1 MIKFKTIF
9 LTTALAFVVLSG
21 CKNSVP
27 KTGKNKLEKQPAI
40 ELSSNIYGNYVSDGY
55 ANRNEG
61 YDWVSVSIKQA
72 GENKIS
78 LSVRSRADKKRP
90 TCTFDAI
97 FYKQNDHIYQTHVD
111 GKEVLLAIQDTSISL
126 NTKSAADSGIL
137 SFYCSG
143 GASLSGDYTKIEGDL
158 DPNQIDQTLFSKFL
172 QLQGIGFRISS
183 VKNDSCHMLSI
194 APIGL
199 EIDNRLENVE
209 IDGRVID
216 AEIEDLNSDGSPE
229 VLIYTCSEG
238 SGSYG
243 DVIAYSVNNKKSM
256 SRVYFEPVYE
266 NIKIKQ
272 GYMGHDE
279 FALVE
284 RSLVQR
290 FPIYKDGDSNANPS
304 GGIRQ
309 IAYELVD
316 GEACRRF
323 VVTQISE
330 YK

>member
-1 MIKFKTIF
+1 MIKLKTIF
-9 LTTALAFVVLSG
+9 LTTAIGLVVLSG
-21 CKNSVP
+21 CKNSVQ
-27 KTGKNKLEKQPAI
+27 KTGKDKLEKQPVKA
-40 ELSSNIYGNYVSDGY
+40 LSINIYGNYVSDAY

-61 YDWVSVSIKQA
+61 YDWLAVSIRQA

-78 LSVRSRADKKRP
+78 LSVRSRADKKKP

-97 FYKQNDHIYQTHVD
+97 FHKQNDSIYQTRVD
-111 GKEVLLAIQDTSISL
+111 GKEVLLAIQNKTISL
-126 NTKSAADSGIL
+126 NTRNVEDSGVL

-143 GASLSGDYTKIEGDL
+143 GASLAGEYTKIDGEL
-158 DPNQIDQTLFSKFL
+158 DSSQIDKTLFSKFL
-172 QLQGIGFRISS
+172 ELQGIGFRISS

-194 APIGL
+194 APLGL
-199 EIDNRLENVE
+199 EIDNRVENVA

-229 VLIYTCSEG
+229 LVIYTCSEG

-243 DVIAYSVNNKKSM
+243 DVIAYSVNNKKFM
-256 SRVYFEPVYE
+256 SRIYFEPVVE
-266 NIKIKQ
+266 NVKIKQ

-304 GGIRQ
+304 RGIRQ
-309 IAYELVD
+309 IAYELID

-323 VVTQISE
+323 VVKQISE
-330 YK
+330 Y

>member
-1 MIKFKTIF
+1 MIRLKTIVV
-9 LTTALAFVVLSG
+9 TTALGLVVLGG
-21 CKNSVP
+21 CKNTVQ
-27 KTGKNKLEKQPAI
+27 KKGKGKFENQTDKEQSA
-40 ELSSNIYGNYVSDGY
+40 NIYGNYVSDGY
-55 ANRNEG
+55 VNRNEG
-61 YDWVSVSIKQA
+61 YDWVAVSIKQA

-78 LSVRSRADKKRP
+78 LSVRSRADKKNP

-97 FYKQNDHIYQTHVD
+97 FFKQNDNLYQTRVD
-111 GKEVLLAIQDTSISL
+111 GKEVLLTIQNQSIKL
-126 NTKSAADSGIL
+126 NTKDPADSGVL
-137 SFYCSG
+137 FFYCSG
-143 GASLSGDYTKIEGDL
+143 GASLAGEYTKIDGEL
-158 DPNQIDQTLFSKFL
+158 DRSQIDKTLFSKFL
-172 QLQGIGFRISS
+172 ELQGVAFRISS
-183 VKNDSCHMLSI
+183 VQNDSCRMLSI
-194 APIGL
+194 VPLGL
-199 EIDNRLENVE
+199 ELDNSVENIE

-229 VLIYTCSEG
+229 VLIYTCSDG

-256 SRVYFEPVYE
+256 SRIYFEPVAQ
-266 NIKIKQ
+266 NTKIKL

-290 FPIYKDGDSNANPS
+290 FPIYKDGDSNANPT
-304 GGIRQ
+304 GGMRQ

-323 VVTQISE
+323 VVKQMSE

>member
-1 MIKFKTIF
+1 MIKLKVI
-9 LTTALAFVVLSG
+9 LVTTAFGIVALSG
-21 CKNSVP
+21 CKNTVQ
-27 KTGKNKLEKQPAI
+27 KNGKDKFENQTVKEINA
-40 ELSSNIYGNYVSDGY
+40 SIYGDYVSDCY
-55 ANRNEG
+55 ANRDEG
-61 YDWVSVSIKQA
+61 YDWVAVSIKPA

-78 LSVRSRADKKRP
+78 LSVRSRADKKNP

-97 FYKQNDHIYQTHVD
+97 FYKQNDNLYQTLID
-111 GKEVLLAIQDTSISL
+111 GKEVLLTIQNQSIKL
-126 NTKSAADSGIL
+126 NTKEASDSGIL

-143 GASLSGDYTKIEGDL
+143 GASLAGLYTKIDGEL
-158 DPNQIDQTLFSKFL
+158 DRSQIDKTLFSKFL
-172 QLQGIGFRISS
+172 ELQGIAFRISS
-183 VKNDSCHMLSI
+183 VQNDSCRMLSI
-194 APIGL
+194 APLGL
-199 EIDNRLENVE
+199 ELDNRVENVA

-229 VLIYTCSEG
+229 VLIYTCSDG

-243 DVIAYSVNNKKSM
+243 DVVAYSVNNKKSM
-256 SRVYFEPVYE
+256 SRIYFEPVAQ
-266 NIKIKQ
+266 NTKIKP

-290 FPIYKDGDSNANPS
+290 FPIYKAGDSNANPT

-309 IAYELVD
+309 IEYKLED

-323 VVTQISE
+323 VVKQISE

>member
-1 MIKFKTIF
+1 MIKIKTIIV
-9 LTTALAFVVLSG
+9 TTALGLVIFCG
-21 CKNSVP
+21 CKNTVQ
-27 KTGKNKLEKQPAI
+27 KTGNDKPENQLDK
-40 ELSSNIYGNYVSDGY
+40 ELSLNIYGNYVSDAY

-61 YDWVSVSIKQA
+61 YDWVAVSIKKA

-78 LSVRSRADKKRP
+78 LSVRSRADKKKP
-90 TCTFDAI
+90 SCTFDAI
-97 FYKQNDHIYQTHVD
+97 FYKQNDTLYQTRID
-111 GKEVLLAIQDTSISL
+111 GKEVLLAIQDKTISL
-126 NTKSAADSGIL
+126 KTKNAADSGIL

-143 GASLSGDYTKIEGDL
+143 GASLLGEYTQIDGEL
-158 DPNQIDQTLFSKFL
+158 DPNQVDKTLFAKFL
-172 QLQGIGFRISS
+172 QLQGIGFRITS
-183 VKNDSCHMLSI
+183 VKNDSCQLLSI
-194 APIGL
+194 APLGL

-209 IDGRVID
+209 IDGRVLD

-229 VLIYTCSEG
+229 VVIYISSEG

-243 DVIAYSVNNKKSM
+243 DVIAFSVNNKKSM
-256 SRVYFEPVYE
+256 SRIYFEAVAQ
-266 NIKIKQ
+266 NTKIKQ

-290 FPIYKDGDSNANPS
+290 FPIYKDGDSNANPT
-304 GGIRQ
+304 GGTRQ

-323 VVTQISE
+323 VVKQIQE
-330 YK
+330 FE